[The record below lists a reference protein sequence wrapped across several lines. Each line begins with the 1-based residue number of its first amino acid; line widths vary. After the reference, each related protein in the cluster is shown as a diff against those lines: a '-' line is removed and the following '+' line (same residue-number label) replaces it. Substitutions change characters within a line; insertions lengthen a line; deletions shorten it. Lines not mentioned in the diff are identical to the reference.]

1 MSAEIANENININLT
16 VNELKGMHEVD
27 VNVGASLSEVNDVD
41 DVDDVDDAAVARVDT
56 TLLLPLRLTTREK
69 HKKGIVLRTCVLK
82 FRIGTNARGV
92 EDTE

>member
-1 MSAEIANENININLT
+1 MSVEIANENININLT

-27 VNVGASLSEVNDVD
+27 VNVGASLSEVN
-41 DVDDVDDAAVARVDT
+41 DVDDAAVARVDT

>member
-1 MSAEIANENININLT
+1 MSVEIANENININLT

-27 VNVGASLSEVNDVD
+27 VNVGASLSEVN
-41 DVDDVDDAAVARVDT
+41 DVDDAAVARVDT

-82 FRIGTNARGV
+82 FRIGTNAR
-92 EDTE
+92 

>member
-1 MSAEIANENININLT
+1 MSVEIANENININLT

-41 DVDDVDDAAVARVDT
+41 DVDDAAVARVDT
-56 TLLLPLRLTTREK
+56 TLVLPLRLTTREK